1 MNFKELCFELTDI
14 SATSGDE
21 KALSAEL
28 KRRLGEY
35 MPCGMDRL
43 GNVSGTI
50 GDGEFHVLLDA
61 HIDQVG
67 LVVRAIDSKG
77 FLLVDKVGSID
88 LRVLTGAEV
97 IVHGKENLTG
107 VICSV
112 PPHLQSGNT
121 SDDVNLKAMAV
132 DIGLRS
138 QEAHK
143 LVSVGDRVTMR
154 STAAE
159 LLNNNISA
167 RSLDNRAGVAAVL
180 SALEFVKNKLDKVK
194 VSVLFSVQEEVG
206 RRGAGCGAFSLE
218 PDCAIVVDVGFGDDV
233 YTDKSLTIKLGGGPS
248 IGLSPILDKE
258 LSDELSRV
266 ASEKD
271 ISVQNDVMSRSTGTN
286 ADSISVVGRGVKTA
300 LLSIPL
306 RYMHTGN
313 EVVNVTDI
321 ELTSR
326 LIAEYILTKEAE
338 LNA

>member
-1 MNFKELCFELTDI
+1 MNFKELCFKLTDI

-21 KALSAEL
+21 RTFSTELVKRLS
-28 KRRLGEY
+28 EY
-35 MPCGMDRL
+35 MPCGTDRL
-43 GNVSGTI
+43 GNVSGTL
-50 GDGEFHVLLDA
+50 GNGEFHILLDA

-67 LVVRAIDSKG
+67 LVVRGIDNKG

-88 LRVLTGAEV
+88 ARVLTGAEV
-97 IVHGKENLTG
+97 IVHGKEDLAG

-121 SDDVNLKAMAV
+121 SDDVNLKAMAI
-132 DIGLRS
+132 DIGLCS
-138 QEAHK
+138 EEARK

-154 STAAE
+154 STASE

-180 SALEFVKNKLDKVK
+180 GALELVKDKLDKVK
-194 VSVLFSVQEEVG
+194 LSVLLSVQEEVG

-233 YTDKSLTIKLGGGPS
+233 YTDKVLTIKLGGGPS

-258 LSDELSRV
+258 LSDEISRV
-266 ASEKD
+266 ASEKE
-271 ISVQNDVMSRSTGTN
+271 IPVQNDVMGRSTGTN

-313 EVVNVTDI
+313 EVINVTDV

-326 LIAEYILTKEAE
+326 LIAEYLLTKEAE